1 MNREQAQQAAAT
13 FQAAGWDVVAQQS
26 PLDGHDYELAGRAAN
41 GDCDDKFYGFSHNDM
56 KTLVLGGQI
65 KRKT

>member
-1 MNREQAQQAAAT
+1 MTKEQAQEAAKT

-26 PLDGHDYELAGRAAN
+26 PLHGHDYELAGKAAN

-56 KTLVLGGQI
+56 KTLILGGQI
-65 KRKT
+65 RKLT